1 MQFALVYS
9 GLCPD
14 QMMQSNL
21 PELEF
26 EFVVVANGHLG
37 AGSQSQ
43 VFYKSHKLS

>member
-1 MQFALVYS
+1 MQFALVYL
-9 GLCPD
+9 GVCLD
-14 QMMQSNL
+14 QKMPSNF

-26 EFVVVANGHLG
+26 EFVVVANGHVG